1 MSFYTD
7 LTRLFKVQQSVLNDI
22 SLNNNGDIS
31 QNILNNISSSLNNY
45 FTSFQNAY
53 GSGSNIFSDLSKNT
67 YGVYN
72 SANQLVVNASGTY
85 NNANKLYSD
94 TSSVYNS
101 LNDLQNDN
109 IQDVSGIIKNELERL
124 NTKKSNIDNALT
136 SQNRIAALNESYRLR
151 YIQYIYIIVIIVIAL
166 VLICVLMILR
176 KNQSI
181 IPDVIFDILVF
192 LIGTI
197 TIFIVYFQYIN
208 IQSRSRLNYNEL
220 HLPSNNKATPSP
232 AELAEQQALAKKQG
246 NLLGSINLNYPIGI
260 QSCSGG
266 LEWDSNRQ
274 VCYGTSNFTTM
285 DLAYNN
291 TQLGG
296 SNNGYKTFQTTEYQ
310 PFK

>member
-1 MSFYTD
+1 MESYTN
-7 LTRLFKVQQSVLNDI
+7 LTGLFQVQQSILNDI

-72 SANQLVVNASGTY
+72 SANNLVVNASNKYNQATQLKMDTNRVY
-85 NNANKLYSD
+85 NN
-94 TSSVYNS
+94 
-101 LNDLQNDN
+101 LNELQNGN

-124 NTKKSNIDNALT
+124 NTKKVNIDNALT
-136 SQNRIAALNESYRLR
+136 SQHRIAALNESYRLR
-151 YIQYIYIIVIIVIAL
+151 YMQYIYIIVIIVIVL
-166 VLICVLMILR
+166 VLICILMILK

-181 IPDVIFDILVF
+181 IPDIIFDILVF
-192 LIGTI
+192 LIGII

-220 HLPSNNKATPSP
+220 YLPSNNKATPSP

-266 LEWDSNRQ
+266 LQWDSNRQ

-291 TQLGG
+291 TQIGG
-296 SNNGYKTFQTTEYQ
+296 SINGYKTFQTTDYQ